1 MKAMIKSGDWLSD
14 EHMYLAQA
22 ILQKQFPAIDG
33 WQSTLLAQIDGFIP
47 ATNESIQIHLVSGN
61 HWVTSSSLGHE
72 VVVYDSKL
80 RMGKIKL
87 NSYSPALSYI

>member
-1 MKAMIKSGDWLSD
+1 MIKSGNWLCN

-47 ATNESIQIHLVSGN
+47 ATIQIHLVSGN

-80 RMGKIKL
+80 RKIKL

>member
-33 WQSTLLAQIDGFIP
+33 WQSTLLFLQQMNQFKFW
-47 ATNESIQIHLVSGN
+47 N
-61 HWVTSSSLGHE
+61 SLG
-72 VVVYDSKL
+72 D
-80 RMGKIKL
+80 IKQ
-87 NSYSPALSYI
+87 SRP

>member
-14 EHMYLAQA
+14 EHMYLAQV

-47 ATNESIQIHLVSGN
+47 ATNESIQIGI
-61 HWVTSSSLGHE
+61 WKSLGHIKQ
-72 VVVYDSKL
+72 SK
-80 RMGKIKL
+80 
-87 NSYSPALSYI
+87 P